1 MQPASVRMQVNN
13 ITSLRHWQRIA
24 TYGER
29 IRSRKS
35 NMATV
40 AGEAWSWALF
50 DAVHP
55 NQLVNALRSHQPD
68 GCIGR

>member
-1 MQPASVRMQVNN
+1 
-13 ITSLRHWQRIA
+13 
-24 TYGER
+24 
-29 IRSRKS
+29 
-35 NMATV
+35 MATV

-50 DAVHP
+50 DAAHP